1 MDNLDFFRAR
11 RSGEMPA
18 FSRVLKALPS
28 GKLDY
33 RPHPKSR
40 SAAELAWLL
49 AELEGSLATLVQT
62 GTILWKETKPPA
74 KADEIVAAFE
84 KNAAAVDAGL
94 GKLDAAGWDKKVSF
108 VMEGSPPWEDTMGNF
123 FWGFLFDAVH
133 HRGQLTTYLRPM
145 GGKVPSIYGP
155 SADDAGQ

>member
-1 MDNLDFFRAR
+1 MDNLEFFRSR
-11 RSGEMPA
+11 RTSEMPA
-18 FSRVLKALPS
+18 FYRVLKALPG

-49 AELEGSLATLVQT
+49 AELEGSLATLVAT
-62 GTILWKETKPPA
+62 GTISWKETKAPA
-74 KADEIVAAFE
+74 KVEDIVAAFE
-84 KNAAAVDAGL
+84 RNATAVDAGL
-94 GKLDAAGWDKKVSF
+94 GKLDAAGWEKKVAF
-108 VMEGSPPWEDTMGNF
+108 VMEGAPPWEDTMGNF

-133 HRGQLTTYLRPM
+133 HRGQLTTYIRPM

-155 SADDAGQ
+155 SGDDSGQ

>member
-1 MDNLDFFRAR
+1 MDNLEFFRSR
-11 RSGEMPA
+11 RTSEMPA
-18 FSRVLKALPS
+18 FYRVLKALPG

-49 AELEGSLATLVQT
+49 AELEGSLATLVAT
-62 GTILWKETKPPA
+62 GTISWKETKAPA
-74 KADEIVAAFE
+74 KVEDIVAAFE
-84 KNAAAVDAGL
+84 RNAAAVDAGL
-94 GKLDAAGWDKKVSF
+94 GKLDAAGWEKKVAF
-108 VMEGSPPWEDTMGNF
+108 VMEGAPPWEDTMGNF

-133 HRGQLTTYLRPM
+133 HRGQLTTYIRPM

-155 SADDAGQ
+155 SGDDSGQ